1 MSYANATVSPAA
13 RLRAATGVIAIHAL
27 VGFGVIAGLTIGG
40 VIEPPG
46 PVVGTYDIK
55 DPPPPP
61 PPEEVTPQPP
71 EQSFAPVTA
80 PQPPIELDRTAPV
93 EVEPVTPNLSDQV
106 VLKPT
111 PHLIE
116 IPGPVVTP
124 SVAPAIEP
132 VPARPRNGP
141 AGWITT
147 NDYSRSDLTRER
159 EGTASYRLVIG
170 SDGRVDAC
178 EITRSSGHSTLDRN
192 TCRLLESRARFDA
205 ATNNQGE
212 RTVGTYSGSV
222 TWQIPD

>member
-1 MSYANATVSPAA
+1 MSYTNATVSPAA
-13 RLRAATGVIAIHAL
+13 RLRAATGVIALHAL
-27 VGFGVIAGLTIGG
+27 VGAGVIAGLSITG
-40 VIEPPG
+40 VIPTEDKGLISYFTPET
-46 PVVGTYDIK
+46 V
-55 DPPPPP
+55 PPPP
-61 PPEEVTPQPP
+61 PPEPVAQPQ
-71 EQSFAPVTA
+71 EQAFAPVTA

-93 EVEPVTPNLSDQV
+93 EAEPVTPNISDQV

-111 PHLIE
+111 PEFVE

-205 ATNNQGE
+205 ATNNKGE

>member
-27 VGFGVIAGLTIGG
+27 VGFGVIAGLTISG
-40 VIEPPG
+40 VIDPPG
-46 PVVGTYDIK
+46 PVVGTWDIT

-61 PPEEVTPQPP
+61 PPQEVTPQPQ
-71 EQSFAPVTA
+71 EQAFAPVTA
-80 PQPPIELDRTAPV
+80 PQPPIELERTAPV
-93 EVEPVTPNLSDQV
+93 EAEPVTPNISDQV
-106 VLKPT
+106 VLRPT
-111 PHLIE
+111 PDLIE
-116 IPGPVVTP
+116 IPGPAVTP

-205 ATNNQGE
+205 ATNNKGE